1 MEQKLANFSIKEE
14 LADGTVRK
22 LCSAD
27 LDLSAYATP
36 DLSSDKVE
44 IILLV
49 RARRHRARR
58 PRSVGS
64 MLMPRPWHTGRSS
77 GALNRPTGLSGRQ
90 GDPSL
95 VAPVSLAQEC
105 ARC

>member
-58 PRSVGS
+58 PRSVKS
-64 MLMPRPWHTGRSS
+64 THMPRVWHTRQIWRRSE
-77 GALNRPTGLSGRQ
+77 PTDWHLRT
-90 GDPSL
+90 
-95 VAPVSLAQEC
+95 
-105 ARC
+105 AR